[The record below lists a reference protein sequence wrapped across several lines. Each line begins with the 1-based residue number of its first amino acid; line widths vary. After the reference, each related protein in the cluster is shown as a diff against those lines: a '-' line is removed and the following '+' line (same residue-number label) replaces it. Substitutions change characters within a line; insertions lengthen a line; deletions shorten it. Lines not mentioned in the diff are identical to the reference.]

1 MCYDASQLALRI
13 YRDAQRSG
21 ASPEELEELRRKWKI
36 LSEEH
41 PPNLHH
47 GSGYSHPELYAFH
60 KNEEKLTVDR
70 FIWGLI
76 PHWVKD
82 EEFARKI
89 WNQTLNARS
98 ETMFEKP
105 SFRDAAKKK
114 RVIIPLEGFFEHHH
128 KAGKS
133 FPYFVENQ
141 GEENLLVGGIAAE
154 WINPATREI
163 INSLSIVTTKGN
175 SFMAEIH
182 NNPKMKEAR
191 MPLLLN
197 DEHCSP
203 WLEGEPSDLK
213 DLLQPNSEIDL
224 AAHTV
229 RRIRG
234 KEYIGNCPEA
244 TEAFEYEELMEPPTL
259 F

>member
-1 MCYDASQLALRI
+1 M
-13 YRDAQRSG
+13 
-21 ASPEELEELRRKWKI
+21 EELRRKWKI

-105 SFRDAAKKK
+105 SFRDAAKRK

-133 FPYFVENQ
+133 FPYFVENN
-141 GEENLLVGGIAAE
+141 GEENLLVGGIGNDVLDGGEGSNTFVIVANE
-154 WINPATREI
+154 GGDTIENF
-163 INSLSIVTTKGN
+163 NSGDKSSSPILAYR
-175 SFMAEIH
+175 FQ
-182 NNPKMKEAR
+182 KMG
-191 MPLLLN
+191 M
-197 DEHCSP
+197 SP
-203 WLEGEPSDLK
+203 VK
-213 DLLQPNSEIDL
+213 
-224 AAHTV
+224 
-229 RRIRG
+229 
-234 KEYIGNCPEA
+234 
-244 TEAFEYEELMEPPTL
+244 
-259 F
+259 